1 LSFAPLARA
10 FFDQGSMEKCGCI

>member
-1 LSFAPLARA
+1 LSFALLARA